1 MRNTSRRIFFL
12 AAACF
17 ALHSGA
23 ATTVITNQPPPHAGW
38 ECYRDV
44 PLQGVQA
51 ETRIFRAEITFT
63 ATASNNV
70 QMAFGKDADKDGKL
84 PAEETA
90 ATIGWDRGAWFILSG
105 DLLHRF
111 TSIPQDAMAA
121 TNRTLRMTV
130 RVNANGT
137 PASLSFRD
145 QNGSAVAFSGLTGI
159 PSWLSPKLWDM
170 AALTARGW
178 DVRDEEAII
187 SFVLDGTHILL
198 R

>member
-1 MRNTSRRIFFL
+1 MNAEAETL
-12 AAACF
+12 N
-17 ALHSGA
+17 
-23 ATTVITNQPPPHAGW
+23 VTNQPPPNAGW

-44 PLQGVQA
+44 HLPARPADFRV
-51 ETRIFRAEITFT
+51 FRAEITFT

-84 PAEETA
+84 PAEETS

-105 DLLHRF
+105 DLKTRY
-111 TSIPQDAMAA
+111 TSSPQNGAAA
-121 TNRTLRMTV
+121 TSRTLRISV
-130 RVNANGT
+130 RVNASGI
-137 PASLSFRD
+137 PASLIFRD
-145 QNGSAVAFSGLTGI
+145 QNGSAVAFSGLEGV
-159 PSWLSPKLWDM
+159 PSWISPKDWDM

-178 DVRDEEAII
+178 DVRDEEAKI